1 MVFAHTTAKVAVCN
15 TDKYAENNKVCGYL
29 SGSNLQHCTGGQCVC
44 PDKQSLTPVGYG
56 SEQCLGEHYCLL
68 LHTCFTT
75 IAVKSGFHRH
85 VPYTF
90 AFNTVASLLCAVI
103 DVQLNTTE
111 TCGSKDGVPV
121 VCSFGAVCATQS
133 DGTEACKCF
142 YEAELKQCPVNTKY
156 NLVGSY
162 CKGLTGYVGGSSSD
176 AAPTTETTAPD
187 DEYTLVCGESGYGA
201 IPTSPQ

>member
-15 TDKYAENNKVCGYL
+15 TDKYAEVNKVCGYL

-56 SEQCLGEHYCLL
+56 SEQCL
-68 LHTCFTT
+68 
-75 IAVKSGFHRH
+75 
-85 VPYTF
+85 
-90 AFNTVASLLCAVI
+90 
-103 DVQLNTTE
+103 
-111 TCGSKDGVPV
+111 
-121 VCSFGAVCATQS
+121 VCATQS